1 MQIIFED
8 EDEGE
13 HGRGIDT
20 VGLVIC
26 IGGIGRCLEG
36 KRDGRNR
43 SRRGR
48 V

>member
-1 MQIIFED
+1 MQIILED

-13 HGRGIDT
+13 HGRRTGA
-20 VGLVIC
+20 VGVVIC
-26 IGGIGRCLEG
+26 TGGVRRCLKG

-43 SRRGR
+43 SRGGR